1 MMRALKRNGPTF
13 DIRRERQIRYV
24 LASTGGGLL
33 RNTERERAKVVLHK
47 FLAESFERE
56 YIRAKVRKTIGHCCF
71 IQRMVKCNTLRKKV
85 YDWSHKEVKDRALAA
100 KGM

>member
-47 FLAESFERE
+47 FLAESFDTGAFFLFLEAAATE
-56 YIRAKVRKTIGHCCF
+56 NKMVLCLYIARNYQLC
-71 IQRMVKCNTLRKKV
+71 TLFCIWKYIFYR
-85 YDWSHKEVKDRALAA
+85 
-100 KGM
+100 